1 MDNQK
6 EITALLH
13 LLEDPDLEVFDA
25 VSNRLFSYGLP
36 IIRELEIL
44 WENTIDNELQDKI
57 EHLIHQLHFFVLL
70 TDFEEWGKAPHREL
84 LPGLLLVSKF
94 LFPDLKTA
102 EVIRDIE
109 RLKRNIWLE
118 LNNYLTPVEQIHV
131 LNSILYNY
139 FGLKGNYNNSTS
151 PNEFLIH
158 QIIESKKGN
167 QSGNGSLYLLL
178 CELLDIPVKLISV
191 PNQFILAYMK
201 PGSGENRSSLHLN
214 IDFFIDPVTGQPFT
228 HNDLNN
234 YFSRM
239 HLPVLPEYFLPKN
252 NRQIIKRLLEDFSLC
267 FGDENKQYMQKEI
280 QQLIL
285 ILD

>member
-6 EITALLH
+6 EISALLY
-13 LLEDPDLEVFDA
+13 LLEDPDMEVFEA
-25 VSNRLFSYGLP
+25 VSNRLISYGLP
-36 IIRELEIL
+36 IIPELESL
-44 WENTIDNELQDKI
+44 MENTLDNELQHKI
-57 EHLIHQLHFFVLL
+57 EQLIHQLHFSMLL
-70 TDFEEWGKAPHREL
+70 TDFEEWSKSPHHEL
-84 LPGLLLVSKF
+84 LPSLLLVSKF
-94 LFPDLKTA
+94 LFPELKA
-102 EVIRDIE
+102 GKVIRDIE

-118 LNNYLTPVEQIHV
+118 LNNYLTPMEQIHV

-139 FGLKGNYNNSTS
+139 FGLKGHYNNNAS

-178 CELLDIPVKLISV
+178 CELLDIPVKLISI
-191 PNQFILAYMK
+191 PKQFILAYMK
-201 PGSGENRSSLHLN
+201 PDSKENRSSLHLN

-239 HLPVLPEYFLPKN
+239 HLPVLSEYFLPKN
-252 NRQIIKRLLEDFSLC
+252 NKQIIQRLLEDFRLC